1 MDPSSEEVRWSG
13 MIDKPNLEVEIAGI
27 KLKNPV
33 MTASGTFGYG
43 EEFSPF
49 IDLDKLGA
57 MVLKGITLKPKMGNS
72 PPRVIET
79 PSGMLN
85 SIGLQNVGVEML
97 IREKLP
103 YLQKFNTPVIINISG
118 DTIEEYLELG
128 RRLGEISEEM
138 GVSGLE
144 VNISCPN
151 VKKGGMAWGADARST
166 YKIISSFR
174 IVTSLPLIVKLTPNV
189 TDIKTIAQAA
199 EEAGADALSLINT
212 LMGMAVDID
221 SHKPKIA
228 NVSGGLSGPAIKP
241 VALWLVWQVFQTV
254 NIPVIGIGGIIKIED
269 ALEFIIAGAR
279 AIEIGTANLV
289 NPRIT
294 IEIIEGIEKYLIDSE
309 IEDINELIGSLR
321 VQNIK

>member
-13 MIDKPNLEVEIAGI
+13 VIDKPNLEVEIAGI

-57 MVLKGITLKPKMGNS
+57 MVLKGITLKPKMGNP
-72 PPRVIET
+72 PPRIIET

-97 IREKLP
+97 IKEKLP

-118 DTIEEYLELG
+118 DTIKEYIELA
-128 RRLGEISEEM
+128 RRLGEVSKEM
-138 GVSGLE
+138 GVAGLE

-151 VKKGGMAWGADARST
+151 VKKGGMAWGTDAKAT
-166 YKIISSFR
+166 YKIINSIR
-174 IVTSLPLIVKLTPNV
+174 KTTPLPLIAKLTPNV

-199 EEAGADALSLINT
+199 EEAGADALSLINA
-212 LMGMAVDID
+212 LVGMAVDID
-221 SHKPKIA
+221 SRKPKLA
-228 NVSGGLSGPAIKP
+228 NVSGGLSGPAVKP
-241 VALWLVWQVFQTV
+241 VALWMVWQVFQTV
-254 NIPVIGIGGIIKIED
+254 NIPVIGIGGIIKTED

-279 AIEIGTANLV
+279 AIEIGTANFV
-289 NPRIT
+289 NPKVT
-294 IEIIEGIEKYLIDSE
+294 IEIIEGIEKYLTENNIKDM
-309 IEDINELIGSLR
+309 NELVGSMK
-321 VQNIK
+321 I

>member
-1 MDPSSEEVRWSG
+1 
-13 MIDKPNLEVEIAGI
+13 MINKSNLEVEIGGI

-43 EEFSPF
+43 QEYAPF
-49 IDLDKLGA
+49 VDLNKLGA
-57 MVLKGITLKPKMGNS
+57 MILKGITLKSKMGNP

-85 SIGLQNVGVEML
+85 TIGLQNVGVEML
-97 IREKLP
+97 IKEKLP
-103 YLQKFNTPVIINISG
+103 YLQKFNTPVIINVSG
-118 DTIEEYLELG
+118 DTVEEYVELV

-138 GVSGLE
+138 GVAGLE

-151 VKKGGMAWGADARST
+151 VKKGGMVWGTDAHST
-166 YKIISSFR
+166 YELINSIRKA
-174 IVTSLPLIVKLTPNV
+174 TSLPLIVKLTPNV

-212 LMGMAVDID
+212 LVGMVVDID
-221 SHKPKIA
+221 SHKPKLA
-228 NVSGGLSGPAIKP
+228 NVSGGLSGPAVKP

-254 NIPVIGIGGIIKIED
+254 NIPVIGIGGIIKVGD

-279 AIEIGTANLV
+279 AIEIGTANFV
-289 NPRIT
+289 NPRVT
-294 IEIIEGIEKYLIDSE
+294 IEIIEGIEKYLIENNIKDV
-309 IEDINELIGSLR
+309 NELVGSMK
-321 VQNIK
+321 I

>member
-57 MVLKGITLKPKMGNS
+57 MVLKGITLKLKMGNP
-72 PPRVIET
+72 PPRIIET

-97 IREKLP
+97 IKEKLP
-103 YLQKFNTPVIINISG
+103 YLKKFNTPVIINISG
-118 DTIEEYLELG
+118 DTIEEYLELA
-128 RRLGEISEEM
+128 RRLGEVSEEM
-138 GVSGLE
+138 GIAGLE

-151 VKKGGMAWGADARST
+151 VKKGGMVWGTDAKAT
-166 YKIISSFR
+166 YRIISNIR
-174 IVTSLPLIVKLTPNV
+174 KATSLPLIVKLTPNV

-212 LMGMAVDID
+212 LVGMAVDID
-221 SHKPKIA
+221 SRKPKLA
-228 NVSGGLSGPAIKP
+228 NVSGGLSGPAVKP
-241 VALWLVWQVFQTV
+241 VALWLVRQVFQTV
-254 NIPVIGIGGIIKIED
+254 NIPVIGIGGIIKVED

-279 AIEIGTANLV
+279 AIEIGTANFV
-289 NPRIT
+289 NPRVT
-294 IEIIEGIEKYLIDSE
+294 IEIIEGIEKYLIE
-309 IEDINELIGSLR
+309 NNIKDINELVGSLK
-321 VQNIK
+321 I

>member
-1 MDPSSEEVRWSG
+1 MGPSSEEVRWSG

-57 MVLKGITLKPKMGNS
+57 MVLKGIFLKPKMGNP
-72 PPRVIET
+72 PPRIIET

-85 SIGLQNVGVEML
+85 AIGLQNVGVEVL
-97 IREKLP
+97 IKEKLP

-118 DTIEEYLELG
+118 DTIEEYVELA
-128 RRLGEISEEM
+128 RRLGEVSEEK
-138 GVSGLE
+138 GIAGLE

-151 VKKGGMAWGADARST
+151 VKKGGMTWGTDAKAT
-166 YKIISSFR
+166 YKIISNIR
-174 IVTSLPLIVKLTPNV
+174 KATSLPLIVKLTPNV

-212 LMGMAVDID
+212 LVGMAVDID
-221 SHKPKIA
+221 SRKPKLA
-228 NVSGGLSGPAIKP
+228 NVSGGLSGPAVKP

-254 NIPVIGIGGIIKIED
+254 NIPVIGIGGIIKVKD

-279 AIEIGTANLV
+279 AIEIGTANFV
-289 NPRIT
+289 NPRVT
-294 IEIIEGIEKYLIDSE
+294 IEIIEGIEKYLIE
-309 IEDINELIGSLR
+309 NGIEDVNELVGSLK
-321 VQNIK
+321 V

>member
-57 MVLKGITLKPKMGNS
+57 MVLKGITLKPKMGNP

-85 SIGLQNVGVEML
+85 SIGLQNVGVERL

-103 YLQKFNTPVIINISG
+103 YLKKFNTPVIINVSG
-118 DTIEEYLELG
+118 DNIEEYLELA
-128 RRLGEISEEM
+128 RRLGE
-138 GVSGLE
+138 VSKENGIAGLE

-151 VKKGGMAWGADARST
+151 VKKGGMAWGADAKAT
-166 YKIISSFR
+166 YKIISSVR
-174 IVTSLPLIVKLTPNV
+174 KATSLPLIVKLTPNV
-189 TDIKTIAQAA
+189 TDIKIIAQAA

-212 LMGMAVDID
+212 LVGMAVDIN
-221 SHKPKIA
+221 SRKPKLA
-228 NVSGGLSGPAIKP
+228 NIRGGLSGPAVKP

-254 NIPVIGIGGIIKIED
+254 NIPVIGIGGIIKVED

-279 AIEIGTANLV
+279 AIEIGTANFV
-289 NPRIT
+289 NPRAT
-294 IEIIEGIEKYLIDSE
+294 IEIIEGIEKYLIE
-309 IEDINELIGSLR
+309 NNIKNINELVGSMK
-321 VQNIK
+321 I

>member
-1 MDPSSEEVRWSG
+1 

-33 MTASGTFGYG
+33 MTASGAFGYG

-57 MVLKGITLKPKMGNS
+57 MVLKGITLKPKMGNPS
-72 PPRVIET
+72 PRIIET

-85 SIGLQNVGVEML
+85 AIGLQNVGVEML
-97 IREKLP
+97 IKEKLP
-103 YLQKFNTPVIINISG
+103 YLQKFNTPVIINVSG
-118 DTIEEYLELG
+118 DTIEEYVELA
-128 RRLGEISEEM
+128 RILGEVSEEK
-138 GVSGLE
+138 GIAGLE

-151 VKKGGMAWGADARST
+151 VKKGGMAWGSDAQST
-166 YKIISSFR
+166 YKIINSIR
-174 IVTSLPLIVKLTPNV
+174 KATSLPLIAKLTPNV

-212 LMGMAVDID
+212 LVGMTVDID
-221 SHKPKIA
+221 SRKPKLA
-228 NVSGGLSGPAIKP
+228 NVSGGLSGPAVKP

-254 NIPVIGIGGIIKIED
+254 NIPVIGIGGIIKVED

-279 AIEIGTANLV
+279 AIEIGTANFV
-289 NPRIT
+289 NPRVT
-294 IEIIEGIEKYLIDSE
+294 IEIIEGIEKYLTENNIKDV
-309 IEDINELIGSLR
+309 NELVGSMK
-321 VQNIK
+321 I

>member
-1 MDPSSEEVRWSG
+1 
-13 MIDKPNLEVEIAGI
+13 MIDKPNLEVKIAGI

-57 MVLKGITLKPKMGNS
+57 IVLKGIFLKPKMGNP

-85 SIGLQNVGVEML
+85 AIGLQNVGVEVL
-97 IREKLP
+97 IKEKLP
-103 YLQKFNTPVIINISG
+103 YLKKYNTPVIINISG
-118 DTIEEYLELG
+118 DTIEEYVGLAG
-128 RRLGEISEEM
+128 RLGEVSKEM
-138 GVSGLE
+138 GVAGLE

-151 VKKGGMAWGADARST
+151 VKKGGMVWGTNAKST
-166 YKIISSFR
+166 YKIISSIR
-174 IVTSLPLIVKLTPNV
+174 KATSLPLIVKLTPNV
-189 TDIKTIAQAA
+189 TDIKIIAQAA

-212 LMGMAVDID
+212 LVGMVVDID
-221 SHKPKIA
+221 SRRPKLA
-228 NVSGGLSGPAIKP
+228 NVSGGLSGPAVKP

-254 NIPVIGIGGIIKIED
+254 NIPVIGIGGIIKVED

-279 AIEIGTANLV
+279 AIEIGTANFV
-289 NPRIT
+289 NPRVT
-294 IEIIEGIEKYLIDSE
+294 IEIIEGIEKYLTENNIKDV
-309 IEDINELIGSLR
+309 NELVGS
-321 VQNIK
+321 IKI